1 MSWSKLLFIWNF
13 EETTDRK
20 AGFLLYPLVYFCQ
33 GHVRYMLP
41 IENNLLLYDAL
52 LLNGHP
58 LLTVRFLVI
67 FCCCVLLAGD
77 VRFFMSPNSTRRV
90 VHATFARWRVT
101 RAWWPMPKCYI
112 VAQCMSLKMSHR
124 LIYEGCQWAH
134 LFVCKK
140 MPAHV
145 LVRHSSSSFCVHLN
159 GCCVV

>member
-58 LLTVRFLVI
+58 LLAVRFLVI

-77 VRFFMSPNSTRRV
+77 VRFLCRPTQLAVLFTRRSPGGAIHV
-90 VHATFARWRVT
+90 RDGRCRNAILLHSARRSKWATDKSM
-101 RAWWPMPKCYI
+101 RAVNEPICLYAKKCRR
-112 VAQCMSLKMSHR
+112 MS
-124 LIYEGCQWAH
+124 
-134 LFVCKK
+134 
-140 MPAHV
+140 
-145 LVRHSSSSFCVHLN
+145 
-159 GCCVV
+159 